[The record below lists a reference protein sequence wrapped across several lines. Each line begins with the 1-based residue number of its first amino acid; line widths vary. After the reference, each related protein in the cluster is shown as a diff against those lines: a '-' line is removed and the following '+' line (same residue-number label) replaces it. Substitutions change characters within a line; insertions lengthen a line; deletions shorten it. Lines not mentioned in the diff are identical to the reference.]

1 MEQKKIINIHL
12 ISDSTGET
20 LGAMSRAVIS
30 QFKGV
35 ESNEFMWS
43 LVRTKR
49 KMLEVIEKIKI
60 EGGIV
65 LYTILS
71 QDLLEILL
79 SECKKNQIATIPALD
94 EIIEK
99 FSKYIGQ
106 NIINKPGRQHILD
119 QDYFKRIEAI
129 NYTISHDDGQ
139 KIDGLEEAEIVI
151 IGPSRTSKSPT
162 CIYLSHRGLKAANI
176 PFISG
181 IELPEKLFKLKNTLI
196 IGLTINSEA
205 LIQIRKNRVKILG
218 QDIKSGN
225 EYIDYESVDREV
237 KEARKHYFKNNWP
250 IIDVSKKSIE
260 ETAAAIIEKYYE
272 FKKERNKTL

>member
-272 FKKERNKTL
+272 FKKERNKAS

>member
-1 MEQKKIINIHL
+1 MEDYKNINIHL

-20 LGAMSRAVIS
+20 LGAISRAVIS
-30 QFKGV
+30 QFRGI

-49 KMLEVIEKIKI
+49 KMKEVIEKIK
-60 EGGIV
+60 EHRGIV

-71 QDLLEILL
+71 QELLDLLLE
-79 SECKKNQIATIPALD
+79 ECKQHQIATIPALD

-106 NIINKPGRQHILD
+106 DIINKPGRQHILD
-119 QDYFKRIEAI
+119 QDYFKKIEAI

-139 KIDGLEEAEIVI
+139 KIEGIEEADIII

-176 PFISG
+176 PYISG
-181 IELPEKLFKLKNTLI
+181 VLLPEKITQIQNSLI

-205 LIQIRKNRVKILG
+205 LIQIRKNRIKLLG
-218 QDIKSGN
+218 QNISSGN
-225 EYIDYESVDREV
+225 EYIDYESVDKEV
-237 KEARKHYFKNNWP
+237 KEARKYYLQNNWP

-272 FKKERNKTL
+272 FKKKRSNTN

>member
-1 MEQKKIINIHL
+1 MEGNKKINIHL

-20 LGAMSRAVIS
+20 LGAISRAVIS
-30 QFKGV
+30 QFRGV

-43 LVRTKR
+43 LVRTKK
-49 KMLEVIEKIKI
+49 KMKEVIEKIK
-60 EGGIV
+60 EQRGIV

-71 QDLLEILL
+71 QELLDLLLE
-79 SECKKNQIATIPALD
+79 ECKKHQIATIPALD

-106 NIINKPGRQHILD
+106 EIINKPGRQHILD
-119 QDYFKRIEAI
+119 QDYFKKIEAI

-139 KIDGLEEAEIVI
+139 KIEGIEEADVII

-176 PFISG
+176 PYISG
-181 IELPEKLFKLKNTLI
+181 VLLPEKITQIKNSLI

-205 LIQIRKNRVKILG
+205 LIQIRKNRIKILG
-218 QDIKSGN
+218 QNISSGN
-225 EYIDYESVDREV
+225 EYIDYESVDKEV
-237 KEARKHYFKNNWP
+237 KEARKYYLQHNWP

-272 FKKERNKTL
+272 FKKKRSNSN

>member
-1 MEQKKIINIHL
+1 MENKKRINIHL
-12 ISDSTGET
+12 VSDSTGET

-181 IELPEKLFKLKNTLI
+181 IELPEKLFRLKNTLI

-272 FKKERNKTL
+272 FKKERNKAS

>member
-1 MEQKKIINIHL
+1 MENKKRINIHL
-12 ISDSTGET
+12 VSDSTGET

-151 IGPSRTSKSPT
+151 I
-162 CIYLSHRGLKAANI
+162 
-176 PFISG
+176 
-181 IELPEKLFKLKNTLI
+181 
-196 IGLTINSEA
+196 
-205 LIQIRKNRVKILG
+205 
-218 QDIKSGN
+218 
-225 EYIDYESVDREV
+225 
-237 KEARKHYFKNNWP
+237 
-250 IIDVSKKSIE
+250 
-260 ETAAAIIEKYYE
+260 
-272 FKKERNKTL
+272 

>member
-272 FKKERNKTL
+272 FKKERNKAL

>member
-1 MEQKKIINIHL
+1 MEGNKKINIHL

-20 LGAMSRAVIS
+20 LGAISRAVIS
-30 QFKGV
+30 QFRGV

-43 LVRTKR
+43 LVRTKK
-49 KMLEVIEKIKI
+49 KMKEVIEKIK
-60 EGGIV
+60 EQRGIV

-71 QDLLEILL
+71 QELLDLLLE
-79 SECKKNQIATIPALD
+79 ECKKHQIATIPALD

-106 NIINKPGRQHILD
+106 EIINKPVRQHILD

-139 KIDGLEEAEIVI
+139 KIEGIEEADVII

-176 PFISG
+176 PYISG
-181 IELPEKLFKLKNTLI
+181 VLLPEKITQIKNSLV

-205 LIQIRKNRVKILG
+205 LIQIRKNRIKILG
-218 QDIKSGN
+218 QNISSGN
-225 EYIDYESVDREV
+225 EYLDYESVDKEV
-237 KEARKHYFKNNWP
+237 KEARKYYLQNNWP

-272 FKKERNKTL
+272 FRKKRSNSN

>member
-1 MEQKKIINIHL
+1 MERKKKINIHL

-20 LGAMSRAVIS
+20 LGAISRAVSS
-30 QFKGV
+30 QFKGL
-35 ESNEFMWS
+35 ELNEYMWS

-49 KMLEVIEKIKI
+49 KMLEVIEKIKL

-71 QDLLEILL
+71 QELLEILL
-79 SECKKNQIATIPALD
+79 DECKKNQIATIPALD

-99 FSKYIGQ
+99 FSKYVGQ
-106 NIINKPGRQHILD
+106 DIINKPGRQHILD

-139 KIDGLEEAEIVI
+139 KIEGIEEADIII

-181 IELPEKLFKLKNTLI
+181 VELPNKIFELKNTFI
-196 IGLTINSEA
+196 VGLTINSDA
-205 LIQIRKNRVKILG
+205 LIQIRKNRIKILG
-218 QDIKSGN
+218 QNIKSGN
-225 EYIDYESVDREV
+225 EYIDYESVDKEV
-237 KEARKHYFKNNWP
+237 KEARKHYLRNNWP
-250 IIDVSKKSIE
+250 TIDVSRKSIE
-260 ETAAAIIEKYYE
+260 ETAAAIIGKYYD
-272 FKKERNKTL
+272 FKKKRDSTL

>member
-35 ESNEFMWS
+35 QSNEFMWS

-106 NIINKPGRQHILD
+106 NIINKPGRQYILD

-272 FKKERNKTL
+272 FKKERNKAL

>member
-1 MEQKKIINIHL
+1 MENKKRINIHL
-12 ISDSTGET
+12 VSDSTGET

-181 IELPEKLFKLKNTLI
+181 IELPEKLFRLKNTLI

-272 FKKERNKTL
+272 FKKERNKAL

>member
-1 MEQKKIINIHL
+1 MERKKKINIHL

-20 LGAMSRAVIS
+20 LGAISRAVSS
-30 QFKGV
+30 QFKGL
-35 ESNEFMWS
+35 ELNEYMWS

-49 KMLEVIEKIKI
+49 KMLEVTEKIKL

-71 QDLLEILL
+71 QELLEILL
-79 SECKKNQIATIPALD
+79 DECKKNQIATIPALD

-99 FSKYIGQ
+99 FSKYVGQ
-106 NIINKPGRQHILD
+106 DIINKPGRQHILD

-139 KIDGLEEAEIVI
+139 KIEGIEEADIII

-181 IELPEKLFKLKNTLI
+181 VELPNKIFELKNTFI
-196 IGLTINSEA
+196 VGLTINSDA
-205 LIQIRKNRVKILG
+205 LIQIRKNRIKILG
-218 QDIKSGN
+218 QNIKSGN
-225 EYIDYESVDREV
+225 EYIDYESVDKEV
-237 KEARKHYFKNNWP
+237 KEARKHYLRNNWP
-250 IIDVSKKSIE
+250 TIDVSRKSIE
-260 ETAAAIIEKYYE
+260 ETAAAIIGKYYD
-272 FKKERNKTL
+272 FKKSRDSTL

>member
-1 MEQKKIINIHL
+1 MENKKRINIHL
-12 ISDSTGET
+12 VSDSTGET

-272 FKKERNKTL
+272 FKKERNKAS